1 MDLWDSKLGKGVRL
15 IFEWYHLSWLRQ
27 RNSECFGIRWPVFIW
42 KQVSD
47 TSTVTRMNRLAG
59 FPSYWRFVDLINQQI
74 ALLMNIFW
82 PKSHAC
88 CMSVVLLGI
97 LFFGSQIGWICAV
110 STCNPCPRSP
120 DENPEFSTS
129 SSHSKAISKCWS
141 HLFVSQLSLS
151 KFHELQ
157 IIISQEFGRK

>member
-1 MDLWDSKLGKGVRL
+1 
-15 IFEWYHLSWLRQ
+15 
-27 RNSECFGIRWPVFIW
+27 
-42 KQVSD
+42 
-47 TSTVTRMNRLAG
+47 MNRLAG

-151 KFHELQ
+151 KFHDRQ
-157 IIISQEFGRK
+157 IPRYQPIKFAVVWQLDYPLLCWNRLLWIPSSRCAGALPHS